1 MLYSQQAFAE
11 FADSIDQN
19 LKANDPRFNNQVQVF
34 HRDGSVFKI
43 HRAFT
48 VQTVIELDLIN
59 REPYLFC
66 FSEHHG
72 VLYWHLE
79 DVLSHITLPK

>member
-1 MLYSQQAFAE
+1 MLYSQQAFGE

-19 LKANDPRFNNQVQVF
+19 LKADDPRFNNQVQVF
-34 HRDGSVFKI
+34 HRDNSIFKI

-48 VQTVIELDLIN
+48 VQTVIKL
-59 REPYLFC
+59 EPYLFC